1 MDIQTQS
8 PYEPGSLPLVWT
20 TIVDKCYTSTRPTT
34 RSLLRSK
41 AAQTDNAVSLG
52 ILSHVSPVSR
62 IPPFAASMAVRYAL
76 SRVSHSEVDRYTH
89 PVDHQ
94 RLSSHT

>member
-1 MDIQTQS
+1 MDLQIQF

-20 TIVDKCYTSTRPTT
+20 TIADKCYTSTRPTT

-41 AAQTDNAVSLG
+41 AAQRDKAVSLG
-52 ILSHVSPVSR
+52 IHSHVSRVSR
-62 IPPFAASMAVRYAL
+62 MPPFAALMAARYAL
-76 SRVSHSEVDRYTH
+76 SRVSHSEVGRYTH